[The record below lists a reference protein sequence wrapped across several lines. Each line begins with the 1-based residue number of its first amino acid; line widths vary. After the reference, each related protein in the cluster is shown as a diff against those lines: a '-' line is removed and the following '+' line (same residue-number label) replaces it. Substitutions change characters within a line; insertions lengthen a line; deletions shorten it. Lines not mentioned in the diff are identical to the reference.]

1 MTVDPGT
8 LRLLYDYLRWADG
21 RALEAASRLSAEQYV
36 KDLGSSHKSVRDT
49 LVHIASSQWMWLS
62 RWKGTSPK
70 AMWPAAEFPTLDAIR
85 AKWTPLREE
94 LDAFVADQTEAT
106 LRRDVGYVT
115 TDGKPKTFPLGP
127 LMLHCVNHASYHRG
141 QVTTLL
147 RQLGAQPVS
156 TDLVLYLAERPKA

>member
-1 MTVDPGT
+1 MDLPT

-21 RALEAASRLSAEQYV
+21 RALEAAAKLTPEAYV
-36 KDLGSSHKSVRDT
+36 KDLGSSHRSVRDT

-70 AMWPAAEFPTLDAIR
+70 AMWAAAEFPTVDALR
-85 AKWTPLREE
+85 ARWEPLAAEI
-94 LDAFVADQTEAT
+94 ASFVASQTEAA
-106 LRRDVGYVT
+106 LARDVNYVT
-115 TDGKPKTFPLGP
+115 TEGKPKTFPLGP

-141 QVTTLL
+141 QVTTML

-156 TDLVLYLAERPKA
+156 TDLVLYLAER